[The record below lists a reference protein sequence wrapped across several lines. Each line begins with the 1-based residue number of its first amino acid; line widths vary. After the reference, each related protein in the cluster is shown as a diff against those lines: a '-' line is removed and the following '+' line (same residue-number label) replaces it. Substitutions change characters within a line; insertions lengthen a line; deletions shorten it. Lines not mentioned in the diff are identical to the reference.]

1 MKQTRLIN
9 VYDPSKIQI
18 HLSGVPIAG
27 DNNNFVIDTS
37 GAGKGALSVSV
48 KSANG
53 EEVRHS
59 IRDIGHGR
67 FEVTYYPTVPIAHR
81 LDIKYNGKTV
91 PSAVATEINV
101 RDSAAGKM
109 VTASGLGLYS
119 AKVNNDTS
127 FVIDTMGHKSSEFD
141 VIITGPADAVPPYE
155 AIPLRCYQ
163 QKDGRLLVEFRYC
176 RAVYGM

>member
-1 MKQTRLIN
+1 MCGTVN
-9 VYDPSKIQI
+9 Y
-18 HLSGVPIAG
+18 LSP
-27 DNNNFVIDTS
+27 
-37 GAGKGALSVSV
+37 
-48 KSANG
+48 
-53 EEVRHS
+53 EV
-59 IRDIGHGR
+59 
-67 FEVTYYPTVPIAHR
+67 
-81 LDIKYNGKTV
+81 IKYNGKTV

-109 VTASGLGLYS
+109 VTASGLGLYT

-163 QKDGRLLVEFRYC
+163 QKDGRLLVEFRYLG
-176 RAVYGM
+176 ALY